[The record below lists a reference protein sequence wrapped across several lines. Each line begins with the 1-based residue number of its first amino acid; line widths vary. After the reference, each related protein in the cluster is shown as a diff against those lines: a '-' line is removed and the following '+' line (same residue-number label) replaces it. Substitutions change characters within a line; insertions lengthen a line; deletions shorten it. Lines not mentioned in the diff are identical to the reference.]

1 MKKIKDYILIG
12 DLFTT
17 FFNTALNTLTVSFLL
32 NNKTLFQLINLS
44 ALIISAIVSKI
55 IIPKQANQ
63 EKFYKHRK
71 TFFIIESVINIILI
85 VPIMILGDKSIFIV
99 GVAAILMKP
108 VTEIQEINNTILMS
122 KTFNTETRL
131 NHDLLLKE
139 KNSTIRIAAAIVSF
153 VATKVI
159 PPYVAYA
166 IILAVEV
173 INNIFYMAQKPMTG
187 GDN

>member
-1 MKKIKDYILIG
+1 MHAKKKNIIHERKVIKMKKTKDYILIG

-85 VPIMILGDKSIFIV
+85 ISHCILG
-99 GVAAILMKP
+99 
-108 VTEIQEINNTILMS
+108 
-122 KTFNTETRL
+122 
-131 NHDLLLKE
+131 
-139 KNSTIRIAAAIVSF
+139 
-153 VATKVI
+153 
-159 PPYVAYA
+159 
-166 IILAVEV
+166 
-173 INNIFYMAQKPMTG
+173 
-187 GDN
+187 